1 MTSVAQYYAEV
12 GVGIDRSSL
21 RGVDAYLK
29 SIERKMINFK
39 RRLEGSQMAIKPRIN
54 TAVFTRN
61 LRNSAR
67 SVSRQVVVPLTRFEV
82 NKKGLSRALSRAV
95 LDSNPLKTNSL
106 GGISATADSA
116 KMLASLQRAS
126 NRVSKTLV
134 VPITRFKVNEDGLR
148 RAINRSMMAGA
159 TRNSASN
166 RLAVSFNARISANS
180 IAAMRNQVRNALE
193 GITIRPRINPR
204 VPSSVDVGTRNS
216 GAGSRSRSSGNPML
230 LGGAAGAFM
239 RFGVY
244 SLPFIGGAMGLN
256 TLSNTLREFR
266 AQETGLEFAA
276 SMATDPSKDVKYFR
290 EYLDQVGDVTGI
302 KESLLSRDFHQM
314 LAGSAGT
321 PMEEHLEEGFLG
333 LTQYAAILG
342 LSDENMRLVMRGSDA
357 PCSGDITLKT
367 S

>member
-21 RGVDAYLK
+21 KSVDAYLK

-54 TAVFTRN
+54 TAVFARN

-82 NKKGLSRALSRAV
+82 NKRGLSRALSRAV
-95 LDSNPLKTNSL
+95 IDSNPLGANSL
-106 GGISATADSA
+106 GGISAKADSA

-148 RAINRSMMAGA
+148 RAINRSMMERA
-159 TRNSASN
+159 TRSSASS
-166 RLAVSFNARISANS
+166 RLTVSFNARISANS

-193 GITIRPRINPR
+193 GITIRPRIDPR
-204 VPSSVDVGTRNS
+204 VPSSIDVGTRSS
-216 GAGSRSRSSGNPML
+216 GGGRSRSSGNPML

-256 TLSNTLREFR
+256 ALSNTLREFR

-276 SMATDPSKDVKYFR
+276 SMASDPNKDVKYFR
-290 EYLDQVGDVTGI
+290 GYLDHVGDVTGI

-321 PMEEHLEEGFLG
+321 SMEEHLEEGFLG

-342 LSDENMRLVMRGSDA
+342 LSDENMRLVMRGGFTPHVVA
-357 PCSGDITLKT
+357 TLH
-367 S
+367 